1 MSKRKKICASVL
13 RTVLLALVAMI
24 VGINLY
30 LWNATRVVGNALPM
44 PFGYG
49 MAVVMSG
56 SMEPELSVDD
66 LIIVHETDDYTVGDV
81 VVYQTGRT
89 PIVHKIIAIE
99 GDTVIT
105 QGTANNTADAP
116 ISMQDI
122 KGEVVCKLSGV
133 GKLVDALRSPVGV
146 FVVLGIAFL
155 LLELSYRKDRKDD
168 LEEQERIKAEI
179 RRLKGETDED
189 PQA

>member
-66 LIIVHETDDYTVGDV
+66 LIIVHNTDDYTVGDV

-155 LLELSYRKDRKDD
+155 LLELSYRKDRKVD

>member
-56 SMEPELSVDD
+56 SMEPELYVDD
-66 LIIVHETDDYTVGDV
+66 LIIVHNTDDYTVGDV

>member
-179 RRLKGETDED
+179 RRLKGENDED
-189 PQA
+189 LQA